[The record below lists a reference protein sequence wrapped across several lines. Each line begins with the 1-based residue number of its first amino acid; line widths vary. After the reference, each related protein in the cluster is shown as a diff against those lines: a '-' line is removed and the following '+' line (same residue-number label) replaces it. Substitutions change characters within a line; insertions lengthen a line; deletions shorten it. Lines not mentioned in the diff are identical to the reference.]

1 MFLELDDHGIA
12 VLKALASDTR
22 ASILRLLLHTPL
34 TVSELATKLNLSKA
48 IVSRHIRLLED
59 AKIIKLQDN
68 LESTD
73 NRKKSFVLAVDH
85 IALNLP
91 QKLHLPFKVITNE
104 IKLGYYSNFS
114 VTPTCGLAS
123 QTKVI
128 GKLDDQRTFVSN
140 DRIDASLVWF
150 AEGFV
155 EYMIPNDFNRNFTA
169 ELLELS
175 LELSSE
181 FPGSNNNWPSDI
193 AFYINDVFL
202 GTWTAPGNFSDV
214 RGKLTPN
221 WWDNE
226 LSQYGLLKHLR
237 VTKKDTGIDG
247 QKISSVTLAELK
259 IEDSPFIKLRIGIDG
274 NSTNKGGLTIFGEHF
289 GNYPQNILLK
299 LFYTEAE

>member
-1 MFLELDDHGIA
+1 MFLELDDHGIS

-34 TVSELATKLNLSKA
+34 TVSELAAKLNLSKA

-59 AKIIKLQDN
+59 ARIIKLQDN
-68 LESTD
+68 LEAADS
-73 NRKKSFVLAVDH
+73 RKKNFIVAVDH

-123 QTKVI
+123 QAKII

-140 DRIDASLVWF
+140 DRIEASLLWF

-155 EYMIPNDFNRNFTA
+155 EYIIPNEFNHNFTA

-181 FPGSNNNWPSDI
+181 FPESNNNWPSDI

-214 RGKLTPN
+214 RGKLTPT
-221 WWDNE
+221 WWNNE

-237 VTKKDTGIDG
+237 VTKNNTGIDG
-247 QKISSVTLAELK
+247 QKISSVTLPQLK

-274 NSTNKGGLTIFGEHF
+274 NSNNKGGLTIFGEHF

>member
-1 MFLELDDHGIA
+1 MFLELDENGIS

-22 ASILRLLLHTPL
+22 ASILKLLLHTPL
-34 TVSELATKLNLSKA
+34 NVSELAKKLKLSKA

-59 AKIIKLQDN
+59 AKIIKLQEN
-68 LESTD
+68 LKVTD
-73 NRKKSFVLAVDH
+73 SRKKNFILAVDH
-85 IALNLP
+85 ISINLP
-91 QKLHLPFKVITNE
+91 KKLHLPFNVITNE

-123 QTKVI
+123 QNKVI
-128 GKLDDQRTFVSN
+128 GKLDDQRAFVSN
-140 DRIDASLVWF
+140 DRIDASLLWF

-155 EYMIPNDFNRNFTA
+155 EYIIPNDFNKNYTA

-181 FPGSNNNWPSDI
+181 FPESNNNWPSDI

-214 RGKLTPN
+214 RGKLTPT
-221 WWDNE
+221 WWDNK

-247 QKISSVTLAELK
+247 QKISSVTLANLK
-259 IEDSPFIKLRIGIDG
+259 IEDSPFIKLKISIDA
-274 NSTNKGGLTIFGEHF
+274 NSKNKGGLTIFGEYF
-289 GNYPQNILLK
+289 GNYSQNILLK
-299 LFYTEAE
+299 VFYTEAE

>member
-1 MFLELDDHGIA
+1 MFLELDENGIS

-22 ASILRLLLHTPL
+22 ASILKLLLHTPL
-34 TVSELATKLNLSKA
+34 TVSELAKKLNLSKA

-68 LESTD
+68 LEVTD
-73 NRKKSFVLAVDH
+73 SRKKNFILAVDH

-91 QKLHLPFKVITNE
+91 KKLHLPFNVITNE

-123 QTKVI
+123 QAKVI

-140 DRIDASLVWF
+140 DRIDASLLWF

-214 RGKLTPN
+214 RGKLTPA

-247 QKISSVTLAELK
+247 QKISSVTLAHLK
-259 IEDSPFIKLRIGIDG
+259 IEDSPFIKLKISIDDH
-274 NSTNKGGLTIFGEHF
+274 SKNKGGLTIFGEHF
-289 GNYPQNILLK
+289 GNYSQNILLK
-299 LFYTEAE
+299 IFYTEAE

>member
-1 MFLELDDHGIA
+1 MFLELDDHGIS

-22 ASILRLLLHTPL
+22 ASMLRLLLHTPL
-34 TVSELATKLNLSKA
+34 TVSELAAKLNLSKA

-59 AKIIKLQDN
+59 AKLIKLQDN
-68 LESTD
+68 LEATD
-73 NRKKSFVLAVDH
+73 SRKKNFIVAVDH
-85 IALNLP
+85 VALNLP

-123 QTKVI
+123 QAKII

-140 DRIDASLVWF
+140 DRIEASLLWF

-155 EYMIPNDFNRNFTA
+155 EYMIPNDFNHNFTA

-247 QKISSVTLAELK
+247 QKISSVTLAQLK

-274 NSTNKGGLTIFGEHF
+274 NSKNKGGLTIFGEHF